1 MDSSYRLKK
10 EVFLTPKAPNLSTL
24 KEKQEPTKSV
34 PRQMKL
40 FPKSSPSVAE
50 LAKTAVIFKPKMEE
64 SFDTE
69 MKEDDE
75 KKM

>member
-1 MDSSYRLKK
+1 M
-10 EVFLTPKAPNLSTL
+10 TPKAPNLSTL

-69 MKEDDE
+69 MKEEDDE
-75 KKM
+75 RKM